1 MEEGLDAKYV
11 DGVVQSALK
20 NIRGSVFGKKLL
32 DSFPAITVSRTYH
45 AREWQVLQRFGSPAC
60 TDGKNIFICNETM
73 GAILAKKYHDWDLS
87 AVKRSSDRDRY
98 WEGLQLDPREHKID
112 SSEIV
117 GECRDIIYHEL
128 THAMNQHCKLQR
140 KAEKFSEDYQ
150 QKLAIACELQA
161 NDGIAGHEYYANYT
175 QQNEGVTNK
184 YKHRECIGYHT
195 LRDFLAHIKLTPEEQ
210 AQAAMKQLIKD
221 AKARREMA
229 NATGA
234 MEQIDREIEEEE
246 REEEQEKREKGG
258 TYAGIKND
266 DTLAKSS
273 DEKLS
278 AELKAEG
285 LRNIKKLILATLSDE
300 LKYDAATDSVIYN
313 KVRKRVL
320 QRTYSRPSRRGDIEL
335 SAGCTIMRK
344 GIKTLREVEYNKTH
358 DLTVLAVDASG
369 SMGEQEKFVSAILDK
384 LLRQVEEVA
393 KEEGLKIN
401 YDNMR
406 GMLHTERA
414 SDLMVINSR
423 EWKDTMARYR
433 AEGGNDFDCVMRAVE
448 REVKKSA
455 KPYETINIIN
465 LSDAMGYLDAD
476 FSDTALGTYI
486 ARKRIHWIDAIILE
500 PHYERD
506 IEECCRHD
514 HHAIRTQEV
523 IAIAGE
529 DF

>member
-1 MEEGLDAKYV
+1 MEEGLSAKYI
-11 DGVVQSALK
+11 DSEVQRALED
-20 NIRGSVFGKKLL
+20 IRGSVFGRKLL
-32 DSFPAITVSRTYH
+32 ESFPAITVTRTYH

-73 GAILAKKYHDWDLS
+73 GAILSKKYREWDLS
-87 AVKRSSDRDRY
+87 GIKRDGTRDRY
-98 WEGLQLDPREHKID
+98 WRDLQLAPREHKI
-112 SSEIV
+112 SGSEIK
-117 GECRDIIYHEL
+117 GEIRDIIYHEL
-128 THAMNQHCKLQR
+128 THAMNAHTKLQR
-140 KAEKFSEDYQ
+140 KAEKFSEEYQ

-184 YKHRECIGYHT
+184 FKHRECIDYHT
-195 LRDFLAHIKLTPEEQ
+195 LREFLEHIELTPEEQ
-210 AQAAMKQLIKD
+210 AQAAMKKLIKD
-221 AKARREMA
+221 AAARREMA
-229 NATGA
+229 NASGA
-234 MEQIDREIEEEE
+234 MEKIDREIEEEE
-246 REEEQEKREKGG
+246 REEQKKSGG
-258 TYAGIKND
+258 TYAGVKND

-273 DEKLS
+273 DAKLN

-335 SAGCTIMRK
+335 GAGCTLMRK
-344 GIKTLREVEYNKTH
+344 GVKTLREVEYNKAH

-369 SMGEQEKFVSAILDK
+369 SMCEQEKFVSAILDK
-384 LLRQVEEVA
+384 LLQQVEEVA
-393 KEEGLKIN
+393 KAEGLKVN

-414 SDLMVINSR
+414 SDLMVINSN
-423 EWKDTMARYR
+423 EWRNTMARYR
-433 AEGGNDFDCVMRAVE
+433 ADGGNDFDCVLRAVE

-476 FSDTALGTYI
+476 FSQTALGTYI

-514 HHAIRTQEV
+514 RHAIRTQEV